1 MPRQEQVLPCEMRAN
16 EGTKKNARQE
26 GEELVVGTPAM
37 SETILGAISIAEI
50 ALVAR
55 IIVYD
60 IAGASVLVIIFQ
72 KMWWQPRE
80 YCDDQACST
89 VYQGNRSPEH

>member
-37 SETILGAISIAEI
+37 SETILGFTQVAEI

-55 IIVYD
+55 NIVYN

-72 KMWWQPRE
+72 KIWWQPRE
-80 YCDDQACST
+80 YCVDQACIT

>member
-1 MPRQEQVLPCEMRAN
+1 M
-16 EGTKKNARQE
+16 
-26 GEELVVGTPAM
+26 VGTPAM
-37 SETILGAISIAEI
+37 SETILGVISIAEI

-80 YCDDQACST
+80 YCDDQACIT

>member
-1 MPRQEQVLPCEMRAN
+1 MQDN
-16 EGTKKNARQE
+16 GGTKKNARQE

-37 SETILGAISIAEI
+37 SETIMGVTQVAEN

-60 IAGASVLVIIFQ
+60 IAGASVLVTIFQ
-72 KMWWQPRE
+72 KI
-80 YCDDQACST
+80 
-89 VYQGNRSPEH
+89 

>member
-1 MPRQEQVLPCEMRAN
+1 MRTN
-16 EGTKKNARQE
+16 ESTKKNARQE

-37 SETILGAISIAEI
+37 SETIMGVTQVAEN

-60 IAGASVLVIIFQ
+60 IAGASVLVTIFQ
-72 KMWWQPRE
+72 KI
-80 YCDDQACST
+80 
-89 VYQGNRSPEH
+89 

>member
-1 MPRQEQVLPCEMRAN
+1 MQAN
-16 EGTKKNARQE
+16 GGTKKNARQE

-37 SETILGAISIAEI
+37 SETIMGVTQVAEN

-60 IAGASVLVIIFQ
+60 IAGASVLVTIFQ
-72 KMWWQPRE
+72 KIWWQPRE
-80 YCDDQACST
+80 YCADQACTHCFPRES
-89 VYQGNRSPEH
+89 VSRH

>member
-1 MPRQEQVLPCEMRAN
+1 M
-16 EGTKKNARQE
+16 
-26 GEELVVGTPAM
+26 VGTPAM
-37 SETILGAISIAEI
+37 SETILGVISIAEI

>member
-37 SETILGAISIAEI
+37 SETILGVISIAEI

-60 IAGASVLVIIFQ
+60 IAGASVLVTIFH
-72 KMWWQPRE
+72 KI
-80 YCDDQACST
+80 
-89 VYQGNRSPEH
+89 

>member
-1 MPRQEQVLPCEMRAN
+1 M
-16 EGTKKNARQE
+16 
-26 GEELVVGTPAM
+26 VGTPAM
-37 SETILGAISIAEI
+37 SETILGFTQVAEI

-55 IIVYD
+55 NIVYN

-80 YCDDQACST
+80 YCVDQACIT
-89 VYQGNRSPEH
+89 VYSIYQRNRSPEH

>member
-37 SETILGAISIAEI
+37 SETILGVISIAEI

-89 VYQGNRSPEH
+89 VYKGNRSPEH

>member
-1 MPRQEQVLPCEMRAN
+1 MRAN

-37 SETILGAISIAEI
+37 SETILGVISIAEI

>member
-1 MPRQEQVLPCEMRAN
+1 M
-16 EGTKKNARQE
+16 
-26 GEELVVGTPAM
+26 VGTPAM
-37 SETILGAISIAEI
+37 SETIMGVISIAEI

-80 YCDDQACST
+80 YCVDQACIT
-89 VYQGNRSPEH
+89 VSQGSKGNRSPEH